1 MALRFRKRIR
11 LGKHAWVNL
20 SRSGPSLSAKAGPF
34 TLNSKGKATTHLG
47 PGLSYQ
53 SDIPTP
59 ATGAGTSK
67 TRKGEGAFGMTS
79 KKSPEQRRWVLD
91 PPKRLV
97 TTLWAI
103 ALVITVVATIEWI
116 ARGGAAGIVPAIGVV
131 ACLTFF
137 LSARAFAK
145 AWSHRSVNSHEAS
158 IQGRKGQEVSLTSGL
173 LTNGSS
179 VLVPSRTKIDTT
191 DQANGTVTATFRA
204 AKTTMK
210 LSVAQERCGDL
221 KSFLAEC
228 EAAGAELEQA

>member
-20 SRSGPSLSAKAGPF
+20 SKSGPSLSAKAGPF

-158 IQGRKGQEVSLTSGL
+158 IQGRKGQEVSLTSG
-173 LTNGSS
+173 GDVKASKQHGA
-179 VLVPSRTKIDTT
+179 RR
-191 DQANGTVTATFRA
+191 RA
-204 AKTTMK
+204 
-210 LSVAQERCGDL
+210 VERMPRW
-221 KSFLAEC
+221 A
-228 EAAGAELEQA
+228 